1 MPGDAATV
9 KRHLAWL
16 PACAI
21 PAMILAQSTG
31 SGQTQMSDRAAT
43 LHRDA
48 LVFDAHVHVVNRQFY
63 HGGDMGQ
70 RVDDGQFDLVRA
82 REGGLDA
89 MFFSL
94 FVTEHYY
101 PGRVET
107 RQVLRLIDA
116 AFDQLARNAEKIELA
131 LNASDIERIS
141 KAGKIA
147 AFMDLEGG
155 FDLDGDLS
163 ILRTLHRLGL
173 RSFQLP
179 AHNWANNFADSCCA
193 PSKWNGLNDRGRA
206 VVREANRLGMV
217 INISHGSD
225 ETISQAIDVS
235 SDPIL
240 ATHHGLRSFNDIPR
254 TMPDDLLKKLA
265 AKGGVIGFQIG
276 NEFHNVKVFN
286 WRSQRAGK
294 PFWDTSDIGRKEAG
308 MSIEAIDALAAP
320 QFPMVGVDAPEA
332 IRLAPNDWL
341 DVVDR
346 ATQLAGEDHV
356 MLGSDFD
363 GGPTLPRGM
372 RDIRDLP
379 MLTEAMLK
387 RGWSGQRIRKF
398 LGGNLLRVVRQVTEK
413 KK

>member
-1 MPGDAATV
+1 MRRERGSLLPVGFIVLFLAGTGAA
-9 KRHLAWL
+9 L
-16 PACAI
+16 P
-21 PAMILAQSTG
+21 QV
-31 SGQTQMSDRAAT
+31 SDRALA

-48 LVFDAHVHVVNRQFY
+48 LVFDAHVHVVDRQFY

-82 REGGLDA
+82 KEGGLDA

-94 FVTEHYY
+94 FVTEQYY
-101 PGRVET
+101 PARLET
-107 RQVLRLIDA
+107 KQTLRLIDA
-116 AFDQLARNAEKIELA
+116 AYEQLAKNKDKIELA
-131 LNASDIERIS
+131 LNASDVERITQS
-141 KAGKIA
+141 GKIA

-155 FDLDGDLS
+155 FDLDGDLPV
-163 ILRTLHRLGL
+163 LRNLYRLGL

-193 PSKWNGLNDRGRA
+193 PAKWHGLNDRGRA
-206 VVREANRLGMV
+206 VIHEANRLGMV

-254 TMPDDLLKKLA
+254 TMPDDLVRKLA

-276 NEFHNVKVFN
+276 NEFHNVKVFD
-286 WRSQRAGK
+286 WRTKHAGK
-294 PFWDTSDIGRKEAG
+294 PFWDTTDIGRKEAA
-308 MSIEAIDALAAP
+308 MSIEQLDALAAP
-320 QFPMVGVDAPEA
+320 QFPMVGVDAPDDIKFTPSEWLNVVERA
-332 IRLAPNDWL
+332 IEL
-341 DVVDR
+341 V
-346 ATQLAGEDHV
+346 GEDHV

-379 MLTEAMLK
+379 MLTDAMVK
-387 RGWSGQRIRKF
+387 KGWSEQRIRKF

-413 KK
+413 KQ